1 MFNAGG
7 GCVLALQLEDVF
19 KAKAKENQVL
29 SGGDKKTVCQI
40 SDKPIIEKVDTKKE
54 LAKIANV
61 SHDTIAKVKRIE
73 AKVFR
78 YLKTLKNHSSDF

>member
-54 LAKIANV
+54 LAKYTRLLNNG
-61 SHDTIAKVKRIE
+61 K
-73 AKVFR
+73 
-78 YLKTLKNHSSDF
+78 YMKTRGLDI